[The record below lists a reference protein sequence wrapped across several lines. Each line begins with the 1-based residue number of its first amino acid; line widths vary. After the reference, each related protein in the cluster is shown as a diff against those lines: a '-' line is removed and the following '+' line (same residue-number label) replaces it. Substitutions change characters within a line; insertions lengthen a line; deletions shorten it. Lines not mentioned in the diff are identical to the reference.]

1 MEGRLTANL
10 ASIRRHFL
18 HILTALRSFHAG
30 PGSHAMSAAAMKDL
44 VARYPNSARGHVDV
58 HAIEAAKE
66 SHKRID
72 IVRREH
78 PADLQI
84 AQAGSI
90 DNNGFRGV
98 AVE

>member
-1 MEGRLTANL
+1 
-10 ASIRRHFL
+10 
-18 HILTALRSFHAG
+18 
-30 PGSHAMSAAAMKDL
+30 MSAAAMKDL

-98 AVE
+98 AVEFTRDLGERLLLERDLASHP

>member
-1 MEGRLTANL
+1 MGV
-10 ASIRRHFL
+10 
-18 HILTALRSFHAG
+18 G
-30 PGSHAMSAAAMKDL
+30 AMKDL
-44 VARYPNSARGHVDV
+44 VPRYANPARGHVDV

-90 DNNGFRGV
+90 DNNWLRGV
-98 AVE
+98 AVEFSRDLGERLLLERDLASHP